1 MSNIVGACQA
11 RAAIP
16 AVPWRPAQ
24 LIEKGF
30 GCLMVQWAGLD
41 SIPLWWVAPLTLLT
55 FFGTLAA
62 IPLLVVRMPA
72 DYFMRPRRRLLDP
85 GERGWLWHLVVVLLK
100 NVLGIVLL
108 TAGLVMLVLPG
119 QGVLTILISLSLLD
133 FPGKYAAERWVI
145 RRSSVFKTVNWI
157 RARAHRPPLQFP
169 VANEDV

>member
-1 MSNIVGACQA
+1 M
-11 RAAIP
+11 
-16 AVPWRPAQ
+16 
-24 LIEKGF
+24 
-30 GCLMVQWAGLD
+30 AGLD

-72 DYFMRPRRRLLDP
+72 DYFMRPRRPLLDP

-100 NVLGIVLL
+100 NVIGIVLL

-145 RRSSVFKTVNWI
+145 RRSSVSKTVNWI
-157 RARAHRPPLQFP
+157 RARAHRPPLQLP
-169 VANEDV
+169 VANEDL